1 MEFASNGTRRA
12 FIDYAFDLSGVGAI
26 YVYPWSLRG
35 FENGGK
41 QPETVSC
48 MLTYIRIPK
57 YGYLP
62 VAIVPFQNIFIIYKN
77 NTDAKKA
84 VRISIG

>member
-26 YVYPWSLRG
+26 YVYPWSLGG

-41 QPETVSC
+41 QPETVS
-48 MLTYIRIPK
+48 
-57 YGYLP
+57 
-62 VAIVPFQNIFIIYKN
+62 
-77 NTDAKKA
+77 
-84 VRISIG
+84 